1 MQPGTR
7 GVSRTLQRDEQ
18 RVGRIG
24 RVIKAPQGFDAAAVK
39 SIYDNLNGAVCKP
52 MTSVG
57 KSYHA
62 NADPVIAY
70 CSKMTVVQ
78 HPLQEELQKVTLEN
92 APMRGMLGAPE
103 VLTVGSNLMHLI
115 GAKRAIDVGTFTGAS
130 ALSWALAAG
139 EGGQVYTLDVNLDNF
154 ENFGVPVISKDP
166 DVFKRIIPIKG
177 PALASL
183 DKLIADGESGKF
195 DFAFIDADKVN
206 YPLYYDRV
214 VTLLRKGGVLM
225 IDNALWHARV
235 TGDPTTFD
243 ESTKAIHE
251 TNEMIH
257 NDNRT
262 YSALLNCGDGLHIAF
277 KN

>member
-1 MQPGTR
+1 M
-7 GVSRTLQRDEQ
+7 S
-18 RVGRIG
+18 
-24 RVIKAPQGFDAAAVK
+24 
-39 SIYDNLNGAVCKP
+39 
-52 MTSVG
+52 SVG

-78 HPLQEELQKVTLEN
+78 HPLQEELQKETLEN

-139 EGGQVYTLDVNLDNF
+139 EGGQVFWQIFYSFRNKAIFISYKGNQMLKVYTLDVNLDNF
-154 ENFGVPVISKDP
+154 EKYGAPVISKDP
-166 DVFKRIIPIKG
+166 EVFKRIIPIKG

-183 DKLIADGESGKF
+183 DKLIADGQSGTF
-195 DFAFIDADKVN
+195 DFAFIDADKEN

-235 TGDPTTFD
+235 TGDPATFD
-243 ESTKAIHE
+243 VSTKAIHE
-251 TNEMIH
+251 TNTMIH

-277 KN
+277 KK